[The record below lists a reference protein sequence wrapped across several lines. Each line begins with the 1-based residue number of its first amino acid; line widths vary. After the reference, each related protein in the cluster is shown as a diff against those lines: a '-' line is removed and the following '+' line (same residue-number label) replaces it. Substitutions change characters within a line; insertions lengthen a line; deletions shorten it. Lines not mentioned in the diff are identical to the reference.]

1 MKRRYGLLL
10 VDDEVA
16 NLQKLQRTF
25 VDNYQVYMAQS
36 GKEALEILR
45 VSDIDA
51 IITDQKMPNMTGIEF
66 LEASQKEYPDLVR
79 IVLTGFTEVD
89 DLIAA
94 INTGKVHKYITKPW
108 EPEDLRLAVREALEK
123 MELQRENERLAG
135 GPAPQLT

>member
-36 GKEALEILR
+36 GKEALQTLR

-94 INTGKVHKYITKPW
+94 INTGKVHRYIT
-108 EPEDLRLAVREALEK
+108 
-123 MELQRENERLAG
+123 
-135 GPAPQLT
+135 